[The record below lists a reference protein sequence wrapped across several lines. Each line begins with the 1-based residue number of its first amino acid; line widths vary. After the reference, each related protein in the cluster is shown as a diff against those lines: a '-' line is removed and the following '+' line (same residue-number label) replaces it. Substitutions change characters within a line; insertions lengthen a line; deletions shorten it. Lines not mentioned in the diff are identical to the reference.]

1 MEKETASTCPMK
13 KNNVKKKWIVGI
25 DEAGR
30 GPLAGPV
37 HVGVF
42 ATSIDFDERLIE
54 DARDSKQINACERMR
69 IFEHVKTLQN
79 VRYAVAYSKNNHID
93 AKGIVPAVESALK
106 RALES
111 LRISPQESLILL
123 DGGLRAPRK
132 YVHQE
137 TYVRG
142 DALKKVIS
150 VASILAKVS
159 RDKYMERIATQYP
172 EYGFESHKGYGTQKH
187 REAIK
192 TYGLTRLHR
201 TTFCRNI
208 VV

>member
-1 MEKETASTCPMK
+1 MVKETASEFPVKM
-13 KNNVKKKWIVGI
+13 NSIKKKWIVGI

-37 HVGVF
+37 YVGVF
-42 ATSIDFDERLIE
+42 ATPVDFDERLIE
-54 DARDSKQINACERMR
+54 DARDSKQINARERMR
-69 IFEHVKTLQN
+69 LYEYVKTLQN
-79 VRYAVAYSKNNHID
+79 VRYAVAYSTNTHID
-93 AKGIVPAVESALK
+93 TKGIVPAVESALK

-111 LRISPQESLILL
+111 ISVRPQESLILL
-123 DGGLRAPRK
+123 DGGLTAPKK

-159 RDKYMERIATQYP
+159 RDRHMEHLSADYP
-172 EYGFESHKGYGTQKH
+172 AYGFESHKGYGTQKH

-192 TYGLTRLHR
+192 THGLTCIHR
-201 TTFCRNI
+201 ATFCKNI
-208 VV
+208 IV